1 MKRAILSLI
10 ICLSLSP
17 IVLSQ
22 TAGNPNTA
30 PPDET
35 SFLQSVKASIDKNL
49 GRPYVW
55 GSAGLKSFDCS
66 GFVWRVLYENGI
78 LMKRTTARKYYMMLK
93 PAPKTDQWKFGTL
106 VFFDD
111 LKHVGI
117 VDDSSAFY
125 HAQVSIGTNRS
136 PMNSFWRPKVY
147 GFRLLPTPSES
158 KLFSW

>member
-1 MKRAILSLI
+1 MKRVVLSLVVG
-10 ICLSLSP
+10 LSLSSV
-17 IVLSQ
+17 VLSQ
-22 TAGNPNTA
+22 TADTKSANPSNG
-30 PPDET
+30 P
-35 SFLQSVKASIDKNL
+35 SFPESVKASIEKNL

-55 GSAGLKSFDCS
+55 GAAGLKSFDCS

-93 PAPKTDQWKFGTL
+93 PVPKTDQWKFGTL

-117 VDDSSAFY
+117 VDDPTAFY

-136 PMNSFWRPKVY
+136 PMNSFWKQKIY
-147 GFRLLPTPSES
+147 GFRLLPTPSDS
-158 KLFSW
+158 Q